1 MKKTPAFL
9 IGLALSASASA
20 QDIESAVNRSL
31 SLSDSEVQKLEMVGD
46 PATGLTVPF
55 ELNGVPTQLA
65 LHSHSVRAAGFQ
77 LLEQRADGTTVS
89 VTPTKVSTM
98 RGSLESHP
106 DARVAGSLLEDGLY
120 ARIMMADGSEYWIQP
135 IPASIE
141 GASPSH
147 HVIYERD
154 DVLRSNHFCGA
165 DLLANNFGQP
175 GFEQVS
181 GNNTPMGSTLFTA
194 ELACDA
200 DYEFYLDYGSST
212 TNVGNRIET
221 VIGTMNLQ
229 YEGEVSITHEITT
242 ILVRTSSNQPYTS
255 SDASTLLNQFRNEWN
270 ANQGSIQRDVAQL
283 FSGKS
288 IIGGTIGIAW
298 VGAICT
304 SYGYGMVETDFN
316 NNFASATD
324 LSAHELGHNWNA
336 QHCSC
341 TSYTMNPSITS
352 ANTFNPNVT
361 RGSITSF
368 RDSRTCLSTGGG
380 GGGGG
385 GGGLSNDDCANAEA
399 ITAGST
405 SFSTTTATNSGV
417 AWSCAGGGGPDA
429 WYSYTA
435 TSSADVTV
443 DTCGSGYDT
452 ALQIFVGSC
461 GSLSQ
466 VACNDDACGLQSQID
481 LTGLTAGTTVLIRVG
496 GYAGNTG
503 SGTLTVTEASTPPPG
518 QPGNP
523 TPANGATSVSVD
535 QDLSWGAA
543 SGATSYAVYLG
554 TSPSL
559 GSGDLLGNQTGT
571 SLNLGT
577 LPFST
582 TYYWRIDAINSGGT
596 TAGST
601 WSFTTEADTP
611 TPPGAPGNPTPAAGA
626 TAVSIDQNLAWSA
639 ASGATGYA
647 VYFGTDPTPDG
658 TEFLQNQGG
667 TSYALGQL
675 AYSTT
680 YYWRID
686 ATNGGGTTTGQV
698 WSFTTEDDPNTGGG
712 DTVIFA
718 DSFDGAA
725 STAWV
730 SNDRV
735 RTRSSWAFAGTGG
748 TRIRRGRFLEVTINA
763 SGYSGLRLECARE
776 TKRLDNGEFLTI
788 SANGNTVEQITG
800 TSGWITSDID
810 LSAYAGLSAVTIRFQ
825 VNADQNNEKAFLDE
839 FVVIGTN

>member
-20 QDIESAVNRSL
+20 QDLESTVNRYL
-31 SLSDSEVQKLEMVGD
+31 SLSDSDVQKLELIGD

-55 ELNGVPTQLA
+55 ELNGVTTQLA
-65 LHSHSVRAAGFQ
+65 LHAHSVRAAGFQ
-77 LLEQRADGTTVS
+77 LLEERADGSTVS
-89 VTPTKVSTM
+89 VTPTKVATM
-98 RGSLESHP
+98 RGFLESHP
-106 DARVAGSLLEDGLY
+106 DARVAGSLLDDGLY

-135 IPASIE
+135 VPTSIE
-141 GASPSH
+141 GAGPSH

-154 DVLRSNHFCGA
+154 DVLRSNHLCGA

-229 YEGEVSITHEITT
+229 YESEVSITHEITT

-255 SDASTLLNQFRNEWN
+255 SDASTLLNQFRSEWN

-368 RDSRTCLSTGGG
+368 RDSRSCLSTGG

-496 GYAGNTG
+496 GYSGNTG

-518 QPGNP
+518 QPGSP
-523 TPANGATSVSVD
+523 TPSNGAGSVSIN
-535 QDLSWGAA
+535 QDLSWSAA
-543 SGATSYAVYLG
+543 SGATSYNVFFG
-554 TSPSL
+554 TSSSPASQ
-559 GSGDLLGNQTGT
+559 GSQTGT
-571 SLNLGT
+571 SFDPGALA
-577 LPFST
+577 FST
-582 TYYWRIDAINSGGT
+582 TYFWRVDAVNGSGT
-596 TAGST
+596 TTGQT

-611 TPPGAPGNPTPAAGA
+611 APPGQPGSPTPSNGA
-626 TAVSIDQNLAWSA
+626 TGIAVGQDLSWSA
-639 ASGATGYA
+639 ASGATGYD

-658 TEFLQNQGG
+658 GEFQGSQGG
-667 TSYALGQL
+667 TSFALGTLQ
-675 AYSTT
+675 YSTT
-680 YYWRID
+680 YYWRVD
-686 ATNGGGTTTGQV
+686 AVNGGGTTTGTV

-712 DTVIFA
+712 ETVIFA
-718 DSFDGAA
+718 DSFDG
-725 STAWV
+725 SISNAWS
-730 SNDRV
+730 SNR
-735 RTRSSWAFAGTGG
+735 RLRLRGGSAFAGSGG
-748 TRIRRGRFLEVTINA
+748 VRIKRSQYLQVTVDA
-763 SGYSGLRLECARE
+763 SGFTGLRLESAR
-776 TKRLDNGEFLTI
+776 RSRNLDNGETFRI
-788 SANGNTVEQITG
+788 IVNNVTVETLTG
-800 TSGWITSDID
+800 NSGWRSSDID
-810 LSAYAGLSAVTIRFQ
+810 LSAFAGASSLTVRFEVSANR
-825 VNADQNNEKAFLDE
+825 NNETGDIDE
-839 FVVIGTN
+839 VSIIGIN